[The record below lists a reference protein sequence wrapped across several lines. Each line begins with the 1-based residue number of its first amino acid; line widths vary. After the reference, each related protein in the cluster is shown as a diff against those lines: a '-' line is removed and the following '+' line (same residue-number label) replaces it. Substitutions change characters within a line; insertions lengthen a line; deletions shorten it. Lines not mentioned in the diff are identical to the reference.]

1 MTTSSAAVR
10 VKLSEAIQTALE
22 EELHYR
28 KKIDAELS
36 LFRAVQ
42 PLREGAT
49 PRRTAKK
56 MGEEQNLRV
65 QISQIKAE
73 HKIRKQLDADAAKTV
88 DEESNVIN
96 MFFPAD
102 SSSAGVVSET
112 VENEDSD
119 DEFDVDANAPSTSWT
134 SGSTADAPSSLRRD
148 LIAAGVRPRALQL
161 DWMAVLPQALDLAR
175 LKNQLLAT
183 PYKGESCLLFALQ
196 PPQSTGSPWKK
207 DCSAAVKTI
216 QALANAGGGGPSL
229 SSFVGAIDYRD
240 HVLIAL
246 RCPGRTSLARMASAL
261 TRGDCRISARQ
272 QIALALDMG
281 NALKALHEKKIT
293 HGAFA
298 SENVVLS
305 LRPIV
310 QAHVIF
316 TGIKAPQAGPN
327 ADIFM
332 LGLCF
337 TILALR
343 RPVTLNALPDVFELR
358 AAAHEPAEA
367 DPPFLDFV
375 ELSAQ
380 IILNRSAALRPT
392 IKDILERLQT
402 ISADN
407 KLNDDANLRRF
418 DASSG
423 ALAVG
428 HLDVAAFPL
437 RPYF

>member
-196 PPQSTGSPWKK
+196 PPQSTGSPWR
-207 DCSAAVKTI
+207 SGTRAHTH
-216 QALANAGGGGPSL
+216 P
-229 SSFVGAIDYRD
+229 FHTR
-240 HVLIAL
+240 
-246 RCPGRTSLARMASAL
+246 RARWWQP
-261 TRGDCRISARQ
+261 RWC
-272 QIALALDMG
+272 
-281 NALKALHEKKIT
+281 
-293 HGAFA
+293 
-298 SENVVLS
+298 
-305 LRPIV
+305 
-310 QAHVIF
+310 
-316 TGIKAPQAGPN
+316 
-327 ADIFM
+327 
-332 LGLCF
+332 
-337 TILALR
+337 
-343 RPVTLNALPDVFELR
+343 
-358 AAAHEPAEA
+358 
-367 DPPFLDFV
+367 
-375 ELSAQ
+375 
-380 IILNRSAALRPT
+380 
-392 IKDILERLQT
+392 
-402 ISADN
+402 
-407 KLNDDANLRRF
+407 
-418 DASSG
+418 
-423 ALAVG
+423 
-428 HLDVAAFPL
+428 
-437 RPYF
+437 